1 MVGGCRRWN
10 LDHDTAID
18 KKTQLIDVEVL
29 ALGLELPLEQS
40 VQVRLERRGREYP
53 DFCVLSHT
61 LPKEREYGDQER
73 DFG

>member
-1 MVGGCRRWN
+1 MNIHIATTRS
-10 LDHDTAID
+10 AI
-18 KKTQLIDVEVL
+18 
-29 ALGLELPLEQS
+29 
-40 VQVRLERRGREYP
+40 REYP

>member
-1 MVGGCRRWN
+1 MN
-10 LDHDTAID
+10 ASTKTAQRGA
-18 KKTQLIDVEVL
+18 KT
-29 ALGLELPLEQS
+29 G
-40 VQVRLERRGREYP
+40 EYP